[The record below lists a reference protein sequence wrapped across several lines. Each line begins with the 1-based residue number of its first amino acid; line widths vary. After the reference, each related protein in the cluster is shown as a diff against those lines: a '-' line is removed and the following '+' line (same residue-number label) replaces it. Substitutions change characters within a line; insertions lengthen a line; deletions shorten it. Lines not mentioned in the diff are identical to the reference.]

1 LKQNEKIFLAGWKAM
16 NATTC
21 DDPKLE
27 RLRKLDDVL
36 RTEIRGQNQVLP
48 RVVSVVQRGELSLT
62 KPGRPRGSFLL
73 LGPTGVGKTETVVV
87 LTSQI
92 FGADKLF
99 RFDMSEFQTQESLGL
114 LLGARLGEKGY
125 LGAVRERAAE
135 GSLLFDEA
143 EKAHPRVLD
152 ILLQLLD
159 AARITIATGQTLDFS
174 GFYVW
179 LTSNIGSAEL
189 MGLQHSNDATLERHV
204 LSRAQQALRPEIF
217 ARITEKLVFNRLS
230 YEHQLEIAEKF
241 LSREM
246 EFFAARGHKLE
257 LDKTVLPFLVR
268 KGFHPKLGA
277 RPMRDAVE
285 KLVGDAL
292 AARLLAGQN
301 HGGTLQVDESLGC
314 LIVR

>member
-1 LKQNEKIFLAGWKAM
+1 M
-16 NATTC
+16 NTTTF
-21 DDPKLE
+21 DAQRLE
-27 RLRKLDDVL
+27 RLRKVDGVL
-36 RTEIRGQNQVLP
+36 RMEIRGQNQVLP

-62 KPGRPRGSFLL
+62 KPARPRGSFLL

-87 LTSQI
+87 LTNQI
-92 FGADKLF
+92 FGAEKLF

-114 LLGARLGEKGY
+114 LLGARLGERGY

-189 MGLQHSNDATLERHV
+189 MTLQHSNDATLERHV

-246 EFFAARGHKLE
+246 EFLAARGHKLE

-277 RPMRDAVE
+277 RPMRDAAE

-292 AARLLAGQN
+292 AEHLLAGKN
-301 HGGTLQVDESLGC
+301 SGGRLQVDESRDC

>member
-1 LKQNEKIFLAGWKAM
+1 M
-16 NATTC
+16 NATTF
-21 DDPKLE
+21 DVQKLE
-27 RLRKLDDVL
+27 RLRQVDGVL
-36 RTEIRGQNQVLP
+36 RAEIRGQNQVLP

-62 KPGRPRGSFLL
+62 KPARPRGSFLL

-87 LTSQI
+87 LTNQI
-92 FGADKLF
+92 FGAEKLF

-114 LLGARLGEKGY
+114 LLGARLGERGY

-189 MGLQHSNDATLERHV
+189 MTLQHSNDATLERHV

-241 LSREM
+241 LSREID
-246 EFFAARGHKLE
+246 FFAARGHKLE

-285 KLVGDAL
+285 KQVGDAL
-292 AARLLAGQN
+292 AEHLLAGKN
-301 HGGTLQVDESLGC
+301 SGGRLQVDESRDC
-314 LIVR
+314 LIVC

>member
-1 LKQNEKIFLAGWKAM
+1 M
-16 NATTC
+16 NKTP
-21 DDPKLE
+21 DSHKLTNLQE
-27 RLRKLDDVL
+27 LDVL
-36 RTEIRGQNQVLP
+36 LPREIRGQSHTIP
-48 RVVSVVQRGELSLT
+48 RIVSAVRRGELGLT
-62 KPGRPRGSFLL
+62 KPSRPRGSFLL

-87 LTSQI
+87 TKNHV
-92 FGADKLF
+92 FGDGKLF
-99 RFDMSEFQTQESLGL
+99 RFDMSEFQNQEALGL
-114 LLGARLGEKGY
+114 LLGARLGEIGY

-159 AARITIATGQTLDFS
+159 AARLTVATGQTLDFS

-189 MGLQHSNDATLERHV
+189 MSLQHSNEATLERHV
-204 LSRAQQALRPEIF
+204 LTRAQQALRPEIF
-217 ARITEKLVFNRLS
+217 ARVNEKLVFHRLS

-241 LSREM
+241 LSREI
-246 EFFAARGHKLE
+246 EFLAARGHRIE
-257 LDKTVLPFLVR
+257 LDKTALPFLVR

-285 KLVGDAL
+285 KLVGDAVTECLLTGRPACGIL
-292 AARLLAGQN
+292 AHDELHDRLG
-301 HGGTLQVDESLGC
+301 VF
-314 LIVR
+314 

>member
-1 LKQNEKIFLAGWKAM
+1 MNTTTIDGEKI
-16 NATTC
+16 
-21 DDPKLE
+21 E
-27 RLRKLDDVL
+27 RLRKLDGVL

-48 RVVSVVQRGELSLT
+48 RVVSVVQRGEFSLT

-87 LTSQI
+87 LTRQI
-92 FGADKLF
+92 FGAEKLF

-114 LLGARLGEKGY
+114 LLGAKLGETGY
-125 LGAVRERAAE
+125 LGAMRERAAE

-152 ILLQLLD
+152 IMLQLLD
-159 AARITIATGQTLDFS
+159 AARITVATGETLDFS
-174 GFYVW
+174 GFYIW

-189 MGLQHSNDATLERHV
+189 MSLQHSNDATLERHV

-217 ARITEKLVFNRLS
+217 ARITEKLVFGRLS

-241 LSREM
+241 LSREID
-246 EFFAARGHKLE
+246 FLTSRGHKLE
-257 LDKTVLPFLVR
+257 LDKSVLPFLVR

-277 RPMRDAVE
+277 RPMRDATE
-285 KLVGDAL
+285 KLVGDAV
-292 AARLLAGQN
+292 AGALLQN
-301 HGGTLQVDESLGC
+301 GSATGC
-314 LIVR
+314 LMADTANDCLKIA

>member
-1 LKQNEKIFLAGWKAM
+1 M
-16 NATTC
+16 NATILDTQ
-21 DDPKLE
+21 KLE
-27 RLRKLDDVL
+27 RLRQLEDVL
-36 RTEIRGQNQVLP
+36 RKEIRGQSQVLP
-48 RVVSVVQRGELSLT
+48 RVASVVRRGELSLT
-62 KPGRPRGSFLL
+62 KPARPRGSFLL

-87 LTSQI
+87 LTNQI
-92 FGADKLF
+92 FGPEKLF

-114 LLGARLGEKGY
+114 LLGARLGEAGY
-125 LGAVRERAAE
+125 FGAVRERAAE

-174 GFYVW
+174 GFYIW

-189 MGLQHSNDATLERHV
+189 MSLQHSNEATMERHV

-217 ARITEKLVFNRLS
+217 ARITEKLVFGRLS

-241 LSREM
+241 LSREI
-246 EFFAARGHKLE
+246 EFLASRGHALE
-257 LDKTVLPFLVR
+257 LDKSVLPFLVR

-285 KLVGDAL
+285 KQVGDAL
-292 AARLLAGQN
+292 AEHLLSGKNSGGRLR
-301 HGGTLQVDESLGC
+301 VDESRDC
-314 LIVR
+314 LIVL

>member
-1 LKQNEKIFLAGWKAM
+1 M
-16 NATTC
+16 NKTP
-21 DDPKLE
+21 DSHKLTNLQE
-27 RLRKLDDVL
+27 LDVL
-36 RTEIRGQNQVLP
+36 LPREIRGQSHTIP
-48 RVVSVVQRGELSLT
+48 RIVSAIRRGELGLT
-62 KPGRPRGSFLL
+62 KPSRPRGSFLL

-87 LTSQI
+87 TTNHV
-92 FGADKLF
+92 FGEGKLF
-99 RFDMSEFQTQESLGL
+99 RFDMSEFQNQEALGL
-114 LLGARLGEKGY
+114 LLGARLGEIGY

-159 AARITIATGQTLDFS
+159 AARLTVATGQTLDFS

-189 MGLQHSNDATLERHV
+189 MSLQHSNEATLERHV
-204 LSRAQQALRPEIF
+204 LTRAQQALRPEIF
-217 ARITEKLVFNRLS
+217 ARVNEKLVFHRLS

-241 LSREM
+241 LSREI
-246 EFFAARGHKLE
+246 EFLAARGHKIE
-257 LDKTVLPFLVR
+257 LDKTALPFLVR

-285 KLVGDAL
+285 KLVGDAVTECLLTGRSACGIL
-292 AARLLAGQN
+292 AHDELHDRLG
-301 HGGTLQVDESLGC
+301 VF
-314 LIVR
+314 